1 MKSTSLIGLVLV
13 GIFIMSCCGG
23 KCKNAKSIVA
33 NEAVAAV
40 SQVEPVQEQEPV
52 VSETAPVE
60 EKQEEPKQEKPKY
73 ENGDIIILQ
82 FGAVWCG
89 PCRVMKAEIKKDERL
104 QAYFKKD
111 TKGYFYI
118 DIEGADENSKKWTS
132 IVNPSS
138 IPTLCVFSYQDGKWK
153 EEGRLVGLKQTSL
166 ILGWVSKIKEDMGK

>member
-89 PCRVMKAEIKKDERL
+89 PCRVLAPKLEEMSLRFPEIPFYKVDTETADQELVAKFQV
-104 QAYFKKD
+104 QALP
-111 TKGYFYI
+111 TVVIMINLEVQSIIKGL
-118 DIEGADENSKKWTS
+118 DLNQIEQALLSVE
-132 IVNPSS
+132 
-138 IPTLCVFSYQDGKWK
+138 Q
-153 EEGRLVGLKQTSL
+153 
-166 ILGWVSKIKEDMGK
+166 VS